1 MNPQRAIGLAA
12 VFASGVWA
20 GTMDSR
26 NGNATATPA
35 PRRKVRRD
43 KCFFVMNIGA
53 ASLIIVSSC
62 YLISFLFRVFR
73 LFHLHL
79 ERSAFD
85 DSENERRKLIVSAG
99 GISKD
104 RADNRHVVILD
115 STAEAVRQ
123 KHLGHGT
130 YKLFRTLQ
138 NRLAKTHWALDPG
151 SVKECVC
158 RIDLRAAI

>member
-1 MNPQRAIGLAA
+1 MNPQRAIGLRQSLPA
-12 VFASGVWA
+12 VSGPEPWIQ
-20 GTMDSR
+20 GTVTLLQR
-26 NGNATATPA
+26 LHHAEKCGGN
-35 PRRKVRRD
+35 

-99 GISKD
+99 GTLRI
-104 RADNRHVVILD
+104 
-115 STAEAVRQ
+115 E
-123 KHLGHGT
+123 
-130 YKLFRTLQ
+130 RT
-138 NRLAKTHWALDPG
+138 TG
-151 SVKECVC
+151 MS
-158 RIDLRAAI
+158 